1 MPSPTTAASVKF
13 GATTI
18 DDVASAT
25 ASLSRNQIDVTAVGD
40 SHRHTAQGFLQGTV
54 QLEVFYDSTS
64 TNASILTNIEAGS
77 VVNECEVI
85 WASGKSIKGKAY
97 VQDASISVAPNDVA
111 RLTATLLFSENAI
124 TVTE

>member
-40 SHRHTAQGFLQGTV
+40 VHRHTAQGFLTGTV
-54 QLEVFYDSTS
+54 SIEVFYDSTS
-64 TNASILTNIEAGS
+64 TNAAILTNIEAGS

-111 RLTATLLFSENAI
+111 RLTATLLFSDNAI